1 MSGEIIRVG
10 IDEIAAARAL
20 VAIKGEEQV
29 SPTVAAALARVR
41 PGHPVHVDQAGIDEG
56 EPVESAS

>member
-29 SPTVAAALARVR
+29 SPTVAALARVR
-41 PGHPVHVDQAGIDEG
+41 PGHPVHVNQAGIDEG